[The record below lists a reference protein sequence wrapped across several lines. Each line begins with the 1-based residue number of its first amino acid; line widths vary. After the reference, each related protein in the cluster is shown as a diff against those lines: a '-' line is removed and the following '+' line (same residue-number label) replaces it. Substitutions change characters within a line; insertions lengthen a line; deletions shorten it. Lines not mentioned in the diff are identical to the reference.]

1 MSEELKD
8 KILFALRLYALT
20 TRTEDLEKL
29 GYKVKVRLSPKRV
42 HKHFYYGGHEIAVF
56 KFEKFTTNYT
66 VTTNSQTPSEFKQA
80 LGVFL
85 G

>member
-1 MSEELKD
+1 MDGEIKD

-29 GYKVKVRLSPKRV
+29 GYKVKVRLSSKGV
-42 HKHFYYGGHEIAVF
+42 HKHFYYGNNEVAVF
-56 KFEKFTTNYT
+56 KFDRFTTNYT
-66 VTTNSQTPSEFKQA
+66 VTTNNRTPSEFRQA
-80 LGVFL
+80 LGAFL

>member
-29 GYKVKVRLSPKRV
+29 GYKVKVRLSPKGV
-42 HKHFYYGGHEIAVF
+42 HKHFYYGDNEVAVF
-56 KFEKFTTNYT
+56 KFDKFTTNYT
-66 VTTNSQTPSEFKQA
+66 VTTNSHTPSEFRKA